1 MWQDPQEAIMHH
13 SAKRLLVFAPDNDSW
28 AFVYRLDNAWLDDE
42 FGSAEDRDEL
52 SMDLAI
58 GFIAGAI

>member
-1 MWQDPQEAIMHH
+1 MHH